1 MALHNFQGLN
11 NGDEVDFEST
21 WETLAASFTQI
32 HTKNASLLSFEQL
45 YRQAYKIVLKKKGD
59 ELYKRVASFEQD
71 WLTEKILAKL
81 KGLLSNAL
89 ISGNSAET
97 GGQTANERLAAGDRF
112 LRELKTAWE
121 EHQLCMS
128 MLTDV
133 LMYMDRVYCTDHRQP
148 SIYNTAM
155 ALFRDCVLLSRITTS
170 EEQWVTMLGV
180 LRNIILEQIK
190 MERDGDIID
199 KHAIKACI
207 YMLEGLEAKDTSNG
221 PEKLYS
227 SAFEE
232 DFIRTSHDFYKAE
245 GETLLRES
253 DAGTYCRH
261 TKKRIDE
268 ELDRCRST
276 LSDSTTSKIER
287 VVEDELI
294 RNRMND
300 LIEMDSG
307 VKHMVDN
314 ERLSDLGLIFDLN
327 ARVDS
332 KKTDLTKAVQRIVVA
347 MGTAIN
353 NAGAAASQ
361 TQPAPA
367 PETDGD
373 KAKTTVAG
381 VANLLTVAA
390 IKWVEDVLELKDKF
404 DNVWSTSFR
413 SDQALQT
420 ALTRSFAEFINAFAR
435 SSENIS
441 LFIDDNMKK
450 GIKGKTEYEIDVV
463 LEKAITL
470 LRYIQDKDMFDR
482 YYKRHLTKRLLM
494 GKSLSTDVEKQM
506 VSRMKIELGNN
517 FTLKMESMFK
527 DMTLSEELTAGYKE
541 HVTKRGD
548 PDPRRVDL
556 DIKVLT
562 SMTWPLEGMGAS
574 SESDEDA
581 RMKTIYP
588 PAIERLKMGFEKYYS
603 EKHSGRKLT
612 WLANMGTADIRAT
625 FPKVPSKNG
634 TIVRKHELNVSTYG
648 MIVLLLFNDL
658 PSGESL
664 NFEDVQS
671 RTNIPTNE
679 LIRTLQSVAVSPKTR
694 ILVKEPMSKD
704 VKPTDRFSFN
714 ESFES
719 KFAKIKVLSITS
731 GNKVEGDR
739 ERKETEKKN
748 NESRNH
754 NIEAAVVRI
763 MKQRKELSHQQLVS
777 ETLTQL
783 ASQFKPDVVMIKKR
797 IESLIEREY
806 LDHIDGGDSLR
817 PLGPPAVRIESP

>member
-1 MALHNFQGLN
+1 
-11 NGDEVDFEST
+11 
-21 WETLAASFTQI
+21 
-32 HTKNASLLSFEQL
+32 
-45 YRQAYKIVLKKKGD
+45 
-59 ELYKRVASFEQD
+59 
-71 WLTEKILAKL
+71 
-81 KGLLSNAL
+81 
-89 ISGNSAET
+89 
-97 GGQTANERLAAGDRF
+97 
-112 LRELKTAWE
+112 
-121 EHQLCMS
+121 
-128 MLTDV
+128 
-133 LMYMDRVYCTDHRQP
+133 
-148 SIYNTAM
+148 
-155 ALFRDCVLLSRITTS
+155 
-170 EEQWVTMLGV
+170 
-180 LRNIILEQIK
+180 
-190 MERDGDIID
+190 
-199 KHAIKACI
+199 
-207 YMLEGLEAKDTSNG
+207 
-221 PEKLYS
+221 
-227 SAFEE
+227 
-232 DFIRTSHDFYKAE
+232 
-245 GETLLRES
+245 
-253 DAGTYCRH
+253 
-261 TKKRIDE
+261 
-268 ELDRCRST
+268 
-276 LSDSTTSKIER
+276 
-287 VVEDELI
+287 
-294 RNRMND
+294 MND

-347 MGTAIN
+347 MGTAVN

-361 TQPAPA
+361 TQPATA

-806 LDHIDGGDSLR
+806 LE
-817 PLGPPAVRIESP
+817 RIEDSPVPAYRYLA